1 VSIIARE
8 RRVDLLARGWSP
20 RDLDAAANFL
30 FTPGI
35 SVLRPALLAAAARLV
50 TAMHDPTEGG
60 IATALLELATAADV
74 GLAID
79 LDAIPMP
86 DVARRLCVAY
96 GLDPLGTIASGA
108 LLATAP
114 PEHVERLLALWASCG
129 WPGAVIG
136 RVTAAVA
143 GLTASRN
150 SQIAPL
156 PYFEVDEIAKLWA

>member
-1 VSIIARE
+1 MRMMSASRSQAVA
-8 RRVDLLARGWSP
+8 
-20 RDLDAAANFL
+20 AAANFL

-35 SVLRPALLAAAARLV
+35 SVLRPALLAAENRLV

-60 IATALLELATAADV
+60 IVTALLEVATAAGV

-86 DVARRLCVAY
+86 DVARRLCAVY

-108 LLATAP
+108 LLATAA
-114 PEHVERLLALWASCG
+114 PEHVTRLLALWADNG

-136 RVTAAVA
+136 RVTAPAA
-143 GLTASRN
+143 GL
-150 SQIAPL
+150 IANRDGRSGPL
-156 PYFEVDEIAKLWA
+156 PHFAVDEITKLWA